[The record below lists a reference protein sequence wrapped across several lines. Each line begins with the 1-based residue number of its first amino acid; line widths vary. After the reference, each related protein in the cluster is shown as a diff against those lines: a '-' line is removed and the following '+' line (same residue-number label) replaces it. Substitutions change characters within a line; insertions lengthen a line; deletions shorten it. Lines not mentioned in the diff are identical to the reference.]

1 MVNFSVKLQ
10 TSAISGL
17 LAQQAVIATT
27 GNNIANVNTPGYV
40 RRQAVLENRAGSST
54 ESIQIGDGV
63 QVAGVRR
70 LADEYLERLTRETL
84 TTAEKYAVQ
93 NQYLNRIQTEFGLTE
108 NDSTIGKAFTKFLTA
123 VDDLS
128 YDPGNIP
135 LRANFI
141 DRGTDLVNA
150 LKSTYQAAAD
160 IQQEADDSLNAEVSV
175 INNITTQ
182 IASLN
187 TQITQAESG
196 GGEATDARD
205 TRDILLKD
213 LAGKIGFTSFE
224 DSSGQVTVSLSNG
237 IQLVSGSSSK
247 DLIFARSPSFIT
259 TPPPS
264 LNGGTLG
271 YLVVN
276 LGTSASPA
284 HVDLTQTLQN
294 SGGKVGG
301 LLDIRGYNAASSTTP
316 FQANGYMVRIASQ
329 VEAFTAQLLTTV
341 NATYFGGDENS
352 GVAGNQSTAGDINGT
367 NPAVYGLFSLNTAL
381 TIDADGDGVA
391 ESTDLS
397 TLGLSN
403 YTSYLTFNVATASNV
418 AAARDLNATQGATS
432 YVAGDNQNLVALGN
446 TLRAS
451 QSFSTG
457 SYSFTGT
464 FSAAYQDMVSYVGNT
479 TLNVGNNKKVADAQA
494 SIAQNNRDEKSSV
507 SLDEEFATLIQAQRS
522 FSASARLLKVSDELL
537 QQIVQLV

>member
-10 TSAISGL
+10 TSAVSGL

-63 QVAGVRR
+63 QLGGVRR

-84 TTAEKYAVQ
+84 TTAEKYDVQ
-93 NQYLNRIQTEFGLTE
+93 NQYLNRIQSEFGLTD
-108 NDSTIGKAFTKFLTA
+108 NDSTIGKAFTNFLTA

-128 YDPGNIP
+128 YDPSNIP
-135 LRANFI
+135 LRSNFI

-150 LKSTYQAAAD
+150 LKSTYDAAAD
-160 IQQEADDSLNAEVSV
+160 IQQEADDALSAEVSG

-237 IQLVSGSSSK
+237 MQLVSGSSSK
-247 DLIFARSPSFIT
+247 DLIFARAPSFIT

-276 LGTSASPA
+276 LGSSAAPA

-316 FQANGYMVRIASQ
+316 FQANGYMVQIASR
-329 VEAFTAQLLTTV
+329 VEAFTERLLTTV

-391 ESTDLS
+391 ESSDIA
-397 TLGLSN
+397 TLGLTN
-403 YTSYLTFNVATASNV
+403 YTSYLTFNVSAASNV

-432 YVAGDNQNLVALGN
+432 FVAGDNQNLVALGT

-479 TLNVGNNKKVADAQA
+479 ALNVGNNKRVADAQA